1 VLLGRRHHPRAR
13 ARRGRGDCILISC

>member
-13 ARRGRGDCILISC
+13 ARRGRGDCMLIAC